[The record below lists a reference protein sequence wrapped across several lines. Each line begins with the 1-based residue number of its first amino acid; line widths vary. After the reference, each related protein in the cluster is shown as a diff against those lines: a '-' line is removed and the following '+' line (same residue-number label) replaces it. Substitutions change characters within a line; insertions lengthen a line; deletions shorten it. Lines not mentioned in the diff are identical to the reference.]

1 MKRPFKL
8 PGWLGPQQAAL
19 LLAALLGLGVGA
31 GVQGSGLTHRW
42 EDWLALA
49 VLEGAR
55 PPTRDPGLVRIV
67 ADDMA
72 DQPWPWPK
80 LDYAI
85 LLHAIAPYEPD
96 LLALDWPL
104 DLPDVGNEVYER
116 QLARQMKAFR
126 GIVVSARAW
135 EVSRETVPPQDSI
148 TVEGQV
154 ERLPALEGASWPRLE
169 GAEARRAP
177 LVLGS
182 SGRAPLLLRLGDTV
196 VPSFPLAVYGKW
208 LGAYWPHC
216 KARLG
221 RDIVLRDYENKFLAR
236 IPIDADGALR
246 PVPASRLPAVPRVEF
261 YTAIL
266 SAEQMHNQKAPLF
279 DLNRLRHSL
288 VLATI
293 EHPDAVSLGAD
304 GLFAGERVA
313 RILLQLMTRAHW
325 EPVPA
330 PTYWAILAGAAVLM
344 AWGGLL
350 RSAWHA
356 LMALAGGLA
365 FLAVDTWF
373 FLRFFDLQ
381 LPWVGAA
388 VAGICAWGVA
398 FAASAPRTADREP
411 APAATSAGSS

>member
-1 MKRPFKL
+1 MKRPSKL
-8 PGWLGPQQAAL
+8 PAWLGPQEAAL
-19 LLAALLGLGVGA
+19 LLAALLGLGAGA
-31 GVQGSGLTHRW
+31 AVQGPGLAHPW
-42 EDWLALA
+42 EDRLALA

-67 ADDMA
+67 ADDMG

-104 DLPDVGNEVYER
+104 DLPDAGTEVYER

-126 GIVVSARAW
+126 GIVVSARPW
-135 EVSRETVPPQDSI
+135 EVSREAAPPQDAI
-148 TVEGQV
+148 ALEGSVQ
-154 ERLPALEGASWPRLE
+154 RLPALQGASWPRLG
-169 GAEARRAP
+169 GAEARSAP
-177 LVLGS
+177 LALGAG
-182 SGRAPLLLRLGDTV
+182 GRAPLLLRLGDV
-196 VPSFPLAVYGKW
+196 AVPSFPLAIYGKW

-216 KARLG
+216 TARLG
-221 RDIVLRDYENKFLAR
+221 REIVLRDYQNKRLAR
-236 IPIDADGALR
+236 IPIDPQGALR
-246 PVPASRLPAVPRVEF
+246 PVPASRLPVVPRVEF
-261 YTAIL
+261 YAAIL
-266 SAEQMHNQKAPLF
+266 SAEQMHNQQAPLF

-288 VLATI
+288 VLATLD
-293 EHPDAVSLGAD
+293 HPDAVSRGAD

-313 RILLQLMTRAHW
+313 RLLLQLMTRAHW
-325 EPVPA
+325 VPA
-330 PTYWAILAGAAVLM
+330 PGPACWAILAGAAVLM

-350 RSAWHA
+350 RPASHA

-381 LPWVGAA
+381 LPWLGAA
-388 VAGICAWGVA
+388 VAGICAWALA
-398 FAASAPRTADREP
+398 FAASAPRNPAREP
-411 APAATSAGSS
+411 AAGSAGAGGS